1 MSLPVSL
8 DDCSGDKERVVS
20 QSGLGNLDLKPGQ
33 GFSLQRGEFDTEW
46 VNEAETV
53 VAAMSISE
61 EYGTD
66 PLFTGALLCVVRIYT
81 IE

>member
-1 MSLPVSL
+1 M
-8 DDCSGDKERVVS
+8 
-20 QSGLGNLDLKPGQ
+20 
-33 GFSLQRGEFDTEW
+33 
-46 VNEAETV
+46 